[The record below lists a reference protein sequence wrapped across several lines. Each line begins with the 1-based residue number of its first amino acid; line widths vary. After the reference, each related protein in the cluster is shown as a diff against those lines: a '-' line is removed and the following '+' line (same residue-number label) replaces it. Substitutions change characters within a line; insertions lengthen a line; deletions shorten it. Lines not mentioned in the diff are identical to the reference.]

1 MVCRSLLV
9 IWLGQMRMILAMV
22 WPQWLFSLEFEC
34 SGLCELVDYEV
45 SGVLFNM
52 LSISVTM
59 FKDKHGDCRIC

>member
-1 MVCRSLLV
+1 
-9 IWLGQMRMILAMV
+9 MILAMV